1 MGFTGQNR
9 RTEGAA
15 GRALAVGIVLMAGSI
30 AGAACRAQ
38 ELSETSVIDEPAPP
52 EISRE
57 AWRERVMEAR
67 RRAKATAAER
77 RANPQLYV
85 AIPEDPERV
94 ATERVLNDDS
104 LQRGDIVSTKNGLFV
119 FQGRG
124 DQPRRT
130 GDFVA
135 LPSR

>member
-1 MGFTGQNR
+1 
-9 RTEGAA
+9 
-15 GRALAVGIVLMAGSI
+15 
-30 AGAACRAQ
+30 
-38 ELSETSVIDEPAPP
+38 
-52 EISRE
+52 
-57 AWRERVMEAR
+57 MEAR